1 MGVEPGAEEV
11 RFFFQNTF
19 GAPLVHLVR
28 APGRLELLGNHTD
41 YNGGLVMALA
51 VDKYVYIAASPRNDA
66 QIELA
71 STSFPQR
78 ERFYIDRIE
87 KNPATPWAN
96 YVKGVLLKLREKGVG
111 FTGFNAAVH
120 GTIPFGAGLSSSAAL
135 EMATALMVR
144 ELFPFTLAESGLGP
158 PPPREQGALA
168 RLTLAEKLRLARIG
182 QTAEMDVVGVRC
194 GLLDQISSMFG
205 KAGHVIQIDF
215 LDNSVQHDPMPPGVV
230 VIVADSAVK
239 HDLSAGEYNALR
251 AHCENA
257 ARKLGVEYLR
267 FVAPAQLEANKSELT
282 DREYHCALH
291 IVGENHRVT
300 YGERALRE
308 GDIYQFGQYLLQS
321 HASSRDNFKNS
332 TPELDT
338 LVQIAQRVPGCYG
351 ARLTGGGFGGATI
364 NLVQRDAAEEFK
376 RKLAAEYY
384 KRTSVRTEPWVA
396 QIVDGAR

>member
-1 MGVEPGAEEV
+1 MDIEEV
-11 RFFFQNTF
+11 SSFFQDTF
-19 GAPLVHLVR
+19 GKPPVHVVR

-41 YNGGLVMALA
+41 YNGGLVMSLA

-71 STSFPQR
+71 SSSFPQR
-78 ERFYIDRIE
+78 ERFFIDRIE

-96 YVKGVLLKLREKGVG
+96 YIKGVLLKLRERGVN

-135 EMATALMVR
+135 EMATTLIVR
-144 ELFPFTLAESGLGP
+144 QLFPFTLAESGLDA
-158 PPPREQGALA
+158 PPPRQNGKLA
-168 RLTLAEKLRLARIG
+168 PLTPAEKLRLAKVG
-182 QTAEMDVVGVRC
+182 QEAESDVVGVRC

-205 KAGHVIQIDF
+205 KEGHVIQTDF
-215 LDNSVQHDPMPPGVV
+215 LTNRVQHDPMPPGVV
-230 VIVADSAVK
+230 VVVADSAVK
-239 HDLSAGEYNALR
+239 HDLSAGEYNQLR
-251 AHCENA
+251 AHCEGA
-257 ARKLGVEYLR
+257 AGKLGVQYLR
-267 FVAPAQLEANKSELT
+267 FVDLNQLESAKAQLT
-282 DREYHCALH
+282 VREYQCALH

-332 TPELDT
+332 TAELDS
-338 LVQIAQRVPGCYG
+338 LVDVAQRIPGCYG

-364 NLVQRDAAEEFK
+364 NLVQHDAAEPFMRRLAEEYFK
-376 RKLAAEYY
+376 RTK
-384 KRTSVRTEPWVA
+384 VRTEPWIARV
-396 QIVDGAR
+396 VDGAK